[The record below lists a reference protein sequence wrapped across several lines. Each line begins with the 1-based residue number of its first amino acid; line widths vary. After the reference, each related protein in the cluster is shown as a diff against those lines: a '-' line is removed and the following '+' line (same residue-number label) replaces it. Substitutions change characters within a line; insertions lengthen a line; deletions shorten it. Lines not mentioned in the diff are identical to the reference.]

1 MRKNSLSDKGLS
13 LSQAQSISNLCFQR
27 TQDIANQLGVINN
40 SEKTLKIGQETYI
53 ETQGNPIPK
62 NVVDLIL
69 EKGLLHAAQAFL
81 MENIKAKDLL
91 LKELKS
97 KGFVSPLI
105 YPDYVKYHS
114 FEAKEFVE
122 EKWGWEQLS
131 VAEYNEFLEAE
142 AFAAHIGQFIHK
154 NGILDRL
161 RSELP
166 NIKTL
171 EWIELEVGKKS
182 PVIVTPHHTPEYLSE
197 LHEEL
202 SALHRKYE
210 QRVNYFKSKI
220 KNAVT
225 AENARRAKVNG
236 DEQAQCNEYNQTV
249 LDAHEKALREWNNA
263 YKEAHLVWEEA
274 RLKEIENIINL
285 KIEVP
290 TRFQPVVDEFLN
302 SIK

>member
-1 MRKNSLSDKGLS
+1 MKNSLAKNGLS
-13 LSQAQSISNLCFQR
+13 LSQAQSISNLCNQR
-27 TQDIANQLGVINN
+27 SRDIQNKLSVVNN
-40 SEKTLKIGQETYI
+40 VQKTVKYGDDHYVETV
-53 ETQGNPIPK
+53 GNPLPS
-62 NVVDLIL
+62 NVVDLLL
-69 EKGLLHAAQAFL
+69 EKSRLHAAQAFL

-91 LKELKS
+91 IQTQKEADFEYEIDRPIRGELKTPNTEYN
-97 KGFVSPLI
+97 VN
-105 YPDYVKYHS
+105 
-114 FEAKEFVE
+114 E
-122 EKWGWEQLS
+122 EWAWDQLS
-131 VAEYNEFLEAE
+131 VAEYNEFIEAE

-182 PVIVTPHHTPEYLSE
+182 PVVVKPHHTPEYLSE

-202 SALHRKYE
+202 SALHRTYE

-290 TRFQPVVDEFLN
+290 TRFQSVVDQFMKKTN
-302 SIK
+302 

>member
-1 MRKNSLSDKGLS
+1 MKNSLAKNGLS
-13 LSQAQSISNLCFQR
+13 LSQAQSISNLCNQR
-27 TQDIANQLGVINN
+27 SRDIQNKLSVVNN
-40 SEKTLKIGQETYI
+40 IQKTVKYGDTDYVETV
-53 ETQGNPIPK
+53 GNPLPS
-62 NVVDLIL
+62 NVVELLLD
-69 EKGLLHAAQAFL
+69 KSRLHATQAFL
-81 MENIKAKDLL
+81 MENIKAKDQLIQTQKEADFEYEIERPL
-91 LKELKS
+91 RGGLKNPNTEYS
-97 KGFVSPLI
+97 VG
-105 YPDYVKYHS
+105 
-114 FEAKEFVE
+114 E
-122 EKWGWEQLS
+122 EWAWDQLS
-131 VAEYNEFLEAE
+131 VAEYNEFIEAE

-182 PVIVTPHHTPEYLSE
+182 PVVVTTHHTPEYLSE

-263 YKEAHLVWEEA
+263 YKEAQLVWEQA

-290 TRFQPVVDEFLN
+290 ARFQSVVDEFLN

>member
-1 MRKNSLSDKGLS
+1 MKNSLAKNGLS
-13 LSQAQSISNLCFQR
+13 LSQAQSISNLCNQR
-27 TQDIANQLGVINN
+27 SRDIQNKLSVVNN
-40 SEKTLKIGQETYI
+40 VQKTVKYGDDHYVETV
-53 ETQGNPIPK
+53 GNPLPS
-62 NVVDLIL
+62 NVVELLL
-69 EKGLLHAAQAFL
+69 EKSRLHAAQAFL

-91 LKELKS
+91 IQTQKEADFEYEIERPIRGELKTADIEY
-97 KGFVSPLI
+97 GVN
-105 YPDYVKYHS
+105 
-114 FEAKEFVE
+114 E
-122 EKWGWEQLS
+122 EWAWDQLS
-131 VAEYNEFLEAE
+131 VAEYNEFIEAE

-182 PVIVTPHHTPEYLSE
+182 PVVVKPHHTPEYLSE

-202 SALHRKYE
+202 SALHRTYE

-290 TRFQPVVDEFLN
+290 TRFQSVVDQFMQKTN
-302 SIK
+302 